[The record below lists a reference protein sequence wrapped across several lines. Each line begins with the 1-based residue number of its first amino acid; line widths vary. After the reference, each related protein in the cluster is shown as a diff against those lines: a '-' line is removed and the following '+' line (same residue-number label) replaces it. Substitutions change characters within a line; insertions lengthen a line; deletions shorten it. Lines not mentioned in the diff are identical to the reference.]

1 MKQTAVD
8 WLVDQIEN
16 FNCMKIGLI
25 PSDII
30 EEAKEMEKEQIKQ
43 AYLES
48 SRETCLS
55 YGEEPPHDDPK
66 YAELYYKQT
75 YGE

>member
-30 EEAKEMEKEQIKQ
+30 EKAKQMEKEQIKE
-43 AYLES
+43 AFKAGSFYPGYELES
-48 SRETCLS
+48 EQ
-55 YGEEPPHDDPK
+55 
-66 YAELYYKQT
+66 YYFET
-75 YGE
+75 YGKDA